1 MLSPVEGSAAKR
13 PSIRVGTLDAELE
26 PLILS
31 KAAQHGLDPSWVTL
45 LAKLD
50 PQRRQVSLAA
60 LKADACIARMSVLQC
75 VV

>member
-1 MLSPVEGSAAKR
+1 MLSLVKGSSPVEGSSAK
-13 PSIRVGTLDAELE
+13 PHSIRVGTLDAELE

-50 PQRRQVSLAA
+50 PQRRQVSLCT
-60 LKADACIARMSVLQC
+60 LETDACGA
-75 VV
+75 

>member
-1 MLSPVEGSAAKR
+1 MLCPEEVSSAKS

-31 KAAQHGLDPSWVTL
+31 KAAQHGLDPAWVTR

-50 PQRRQVSLAA
+50 PQRRQVSLCT
-60 LKADACIARMSVLQC
+60 LIADAYIA
-75 VV
+75 

>member
-1 MLSPVEGSAAKR
+1 MLCPVEGSAAKP

-31 KAAQHGLDPSWVTL
+31 KAAQHGLDPSWVTR

-50 PQRRQVSLAA
+50 PQRRQVSCC
-60 LKADACIARMSVLQC
+60 KADACIA
-75 VV
+75 